1 MSKKRGT
8 NVPDQPTVPPMPKR
22 RRYIDESILV
32 EKLHVGEGLPTIS
45 RSVLVN
51 CVLPTIPTADV
62 RENVRGE
69 WIDQPNREFCFRA
82 DFKSIECNQCGYNM
96 PKSDSFAGNFC
107 PNCGADM
114 RGDNK

>member
-32 EKLHVGEGLPTIS
+32 EKLHVGEGLQTIS

-69 WIDQPNREFCFRA
+69 WIDRGKDMTIRWQC
-82 DFKSIECNQCGYNM
+82 SECGRKDMHIY
-96 PKSDSFAGNFC
+96 NFC

-114 RGDNK
+114 RGDKS